1 MFNAPLQ
8 MSSDS
13 GDYVHYDMAFDD
25 RDEGTTASASLAGLA
40 TNYFFTSRTTARLWE
55 GVA

>member
-1 MFNAPLQ
+1 MNMAYFALQ

-40 TNYFFTSRTTARLWE
+40 TNSFFLIWLLQKSH
-55 GVA
+55 

>member
-1 MFNAPLQ
+1 

-40 TNYFFTSRTTARLWE
+40 TNYFLPAAQRL
-55 GVA
+55 GYGKV

>member
-55 GVA
+55 SVA